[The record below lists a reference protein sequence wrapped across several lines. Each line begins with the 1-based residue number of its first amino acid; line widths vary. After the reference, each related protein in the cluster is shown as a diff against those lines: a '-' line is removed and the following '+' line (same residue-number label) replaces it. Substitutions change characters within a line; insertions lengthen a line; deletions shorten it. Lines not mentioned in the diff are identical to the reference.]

1 MGHFDVEITCLMPF
15 NWRRPQPHSYHRIS
29 FLQRIDRTKFNR
41 LVFCWFSSRTQFTDS
56 VARSEAATEVYLSIH
71 SKRETQAC
79 TETRH
84 MSVGGIFKDNFSNE
98 RCCVLTFYVNELSET
113 ASHSTCDRQPEG
125 EKKGSQRQMAH
136 GSAENVHL
144 ITEPFNH
151 SLDVIRFDLVCT
163 VFWVTRKI
171 CHSQNETN
179 SNWRCSMLLHPA
191 WIINQLDVLR
201 LYERSVE
208 KKTPPDFSCCACAL
222 SKFFCN
228 ENLQCRFDGAKK
240 KFDASEEWHRK

>member
-56 VARSEAATEVYLSIH
+56 VARSEAATEVYPSIH

-125 EKKGSQRQMAH
+125 EKRFSTSNGSRVSRKCAPDYWALQ
-136 GSAENVHL
+136 
-144 ITEPFNH
+144 PF
-151 SLDVIRFDLVCT
+151 T
-163 VFWVTRKI
+163 W
-171 CHSQNETN
+171 CHSF
-179 SNWRCSMLLHPA
+179 WLGLH
-191 WIINQLDVLR
+191 R
-201 LYERSVE
+201 
-208 KKTPPDFSCCACAL
+208 FL
-222 SKFFCN
+222 SHAK
-228 ENLQCRFDGAKK
+228 NLSLAK
-240 KFDASEEWHRK
+240 WN